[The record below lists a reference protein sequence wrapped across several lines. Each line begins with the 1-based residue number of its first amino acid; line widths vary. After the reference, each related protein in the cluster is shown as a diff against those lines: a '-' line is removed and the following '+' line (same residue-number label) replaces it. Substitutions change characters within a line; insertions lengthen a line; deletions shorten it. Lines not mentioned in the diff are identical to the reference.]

1 MELNLDFKDNL
12 FRTICW
18 ILSIVSWLFF
28 LLNGWIGF
36 ILYVAKEN
44 GILIPYKKI
53 WSFIDLDGFQIYERT
68 PYFPIQANGIFYM
81 ILFLILLIFGTVG
94 FALYMFKTV
103 FKKEDHVFD
112 GMMGTFA
119 RYHFIPIIC
128 ATILFIV
135 GESKDLFIRPEVNG
149 TRQDLVDKIHSDHT
163 GFCINLSFS
172 LIGLISLI
180 FIKFKTEINEPFYIV
195 YSIKYGFYSCL
206 IPLFIYCLFYSS
218 IYVGVYNKYK
228 SIYDLIDSDPD
239 SIPQKLEE
247 MLADLPGFTSGCG
260 IAFSIVIAVIN
271 IAISLFLK
279 DILIPIINFIIYIGF
294 AKYFFSIP
302 NEEREIDKISSAE
315 GALDIIMIILLA
327 GNIGFLTFNKIK
339 FRNAKEE

>member
-18 ILSIVSWLFF
+18 ILSVISWAFF

-36 ILYVAKEN
+36 IIYLAKQN
-44 GILIPYKKI
+44 DIFVPYKNI
-53 WSFIDLDGFQIYERT
+53 WSFIDLDGFQIYERI
-68 PYFPIQANGIFYM
+68 PYFPIQTNGIFYM
-81 ILFLILLIFGTVG
+81 ILFLILLLFGTVG
-94 FALYMFKTV
+94 FALYIFKSAL
-103 FKKEDHVFD
+103 KKDDNVFD

-135 GESKDLFIRPEVNG
+135 GESKELFIKPEANG
-149 TRQDLVDKIHSDHT
+149 TLQDLIDKLNSNHT

-195 YSIKYGFYSCL
+195 YSIKDGFYSCL
-206 IPLFIYCLFYSS
+206 ISLFIYCLFYSS
-218 IYVGVYNKYK
+218 IYIGVHNKYK
-228 SIYDLIDSDPD
+228 SIYDLIDSDPN

-247 MLADLPGFTSGCG
+247 MLTDLPGFTSGCG

-279 DILIPIINFIIYIGF
+279 DILIPIINFIIYLGF

-302 NEEREIDKISSAE
+302 NEEREIDNISSAE
-315 GALDIIMIILLA
+315 GVLDIIMMILLA
-327 GNIGFLTFNKIK
+327 GNIGFLIFYKIK
-339 FRNAKEE
+339 FKNHIKE